1 MPSEPPPPAKVDPP
15 PPDEQPPL
23 GLDNAWERL
32 SGTGRGVVVLL
43 AMALVIGAS
52 VGVGLLVGR
61 DDGGGDAEQVV
72 LAETASSVVTLEG
85 PPEIEPVP
93 EETETDLVPVPV
105 PEETETDFVPVPV
118 PEETETDLVPV
129 PVPEETETELVPV
142 PVPEGAQTVPGA
154 EVPVPGGSPLPVP
167 SGALFVFTP
176 EQPGT
181 DIGETTIVE
190 ESLLTWANDSG
201 QFTLVDRASGATIL
215 ESGSPGGA
223 VPIEA
228 GEYDL
233 EVTESGNEWGIVI
246 TTR

>member
-1 MPSEPPPPAKVDPP
+1 MADEPPPPAKVDPP

-43 AMALVIGAS
+43 AMALVIGAGI
-52 VGVGLLVGR
+52 GVGLLVGR
-61 DDGGGDAEQVV
+61 EDDGGDPEQVV

-85 PPEIEPVP
+85 PPDIEPVP

-118 PEETETDLVPV
+118 PEETET
-129 PVPEETETELVPV
+129 ELVPV
-142 PVPEGAQTVPGA
+142 PVPEATETVPGA

-176 EQPGT
+176 ERPGA
-181 DIGETTIVE
+181 DIGETSVVE
-190 ESLLTWANDSG
+190 ASLLTWANDSG
-201 QFTLVDRASGATIL
+201 QFTLVDRASGTTIL
-215 ESGSPGGA
+215 ESSSPGGA